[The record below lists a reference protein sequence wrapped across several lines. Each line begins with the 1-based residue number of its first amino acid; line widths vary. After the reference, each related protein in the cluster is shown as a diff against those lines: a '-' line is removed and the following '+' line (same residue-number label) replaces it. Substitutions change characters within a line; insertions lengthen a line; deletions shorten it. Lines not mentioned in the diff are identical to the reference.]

1 MMHKSN
7 STRNNNAKDKMV
19 TCPRCGAKFNPDKG
33 LDLAGLAAMINEGKN
48 ANRKEQKPDWAK
60 NSRYYG
66 TDICGYAY
74 NPYTVRR
81 WITAQFLELMNNYD
95 LMIED
100 GIRHE
105 YNYMYSIDY
114 IVKEAKKMAMLERR
128 DPVAFEERKWFWT
141 PKDMANIL
149 NDYVR
154 NIECYVWAELEK
166 YPKATS
172 INLPGTYERV
182 SVYPATEDKIENETL
197 YYRMPHPDYTRFI
210 KNCDTITENL
220 RMAVTYDDMAEI
232 ASTIRR
238 VKLPGEWNYK
248 SNSWEGFKFHKAFI
262 EGFKKSGAYYT
273 LKNLAMFEDFS
284 INGFKGRKAVI
295 YLENLLGIGYKAFQ
309 FYALLKKS
317 ISINEK
323 V

>member
-1 MMHKSN
+1 MMHKAN
-7 STRNNNAKDKMV
+7 NKRNNAKDNKV

-33 LDLAGLAAMINEGKN
+33 LDLAGLAAMINEGKD

-74 NPYTVRR
+74 NPYMVRR
-81 WITAQFLELMNNYD
+81 WITAQFLELMNNYN
-95 LMIED
+95 LKIED

-114 IVKEAKKMAMLERR
+114 IVKEAKKMAMLEKR

-141 PKDMANIL
+141 PKDMAGIL

-154 NIECYVWAELEK
+154 NIECYVWAQLEK
-166 YPKATS
+166 YPEATS
-172 INLPGTYERV
+172 INLPGTYKRV
-182 SVYPATEDKIENETL
+182 SVYPTIEDKIGNKTL

-210 KNCDTITENL
+210 KTCDTLTENL
-220 RMAVTYDDMAEI
+220 RMAVTYDDVAQI
-232 ASTIRR
+232 ASTIRK

-248 SNSWEGFKFHKAFI
+248 SDSWEGFKFHKAFI

-273 LKNLAMFEDFS
+273 LKNLVMFE
-284 INGFKGRKAVI
+284 GFKVNGLTGRYAVK
-295 YLENLLGIGYKAFQ
+295 YLEDLLTSGTRAYQ
-309 FYALLKKS
+309 FYAILKRA
-317 ISINEK
+317 ISENN
-323 V
+323 

>member
-74 NPYTVRR
+74 NPYMVRR
-81 WITAQFLELMNNYD
+81 WITAQFLELMNKYN
-95 LMIED
+95 LKIED

-105 YNYMYSIDY
+105 YNYMYSIEY
-114 IVKEAKKMAMLERR
+114 IVKEAKKMTMLEKR
-128 DPVAFEERKWFWT
+128 DPIAFEERKMFWS
-141 PKDMANIL
+141 PEDMAAIL
-149 NDYVR
+149 
-154 NIECYVWAELEK
+154 IEYMQNVTRYVWEEMNL
-166 YPKATS
+166 YPKATF
-172 INLPGTYERV
+172 IRIPGIGRLLKVIPKEKGAVHRELSEDYLIFNDWCHRIIVTLRKAITYREV
-182 SVYPATEDKIENETL
+182 FQA
-197 YYRMPHPDYTRFI
+197 M
-210 KNCDTITENL
+210 CD
-220 RMAVTYDDMAEI
+220 APK
-232 ASTIRR
+232 
-238 VKLPGEWNYK
+238 VKLPGKWNYK
-248 SNSWEGFKFHKAFI
+248 SDSWEGFKFHKAFI

-284 INGFKGRKAVI
+284 IDGFKGRKAVI